1 MKKIAD
7 WLYWTGNRYF
17 IIANFIMGII
27 TLVSFGIN
35 DESIVGTI
43 TAIIWIVSII
53 AFLFF
58 DFWYEKHLTNK

>member
-27 TLVSFGIN
+27 TLVSFGIK

-43 TAIIWIVSII
+43 TAIMWIILTT
-53 AFLFF
+53 AFLIF
-58 DFWYEKHLTNK
+58 DFWYEKHLTNE